1 MSLAA
6 APPSPL
12 AICPEP
18 DLPPD
23 LLLPIS
29 SSGIMVMYEIISLTR
44 YKDNCQN
51 SDTANMHGNTFYIP
65 VEAKLPDRWP
75 FR

>member
-1 MSLAA
+1 MTRYKHIRIIIICSYFSDASQFTFLMSLAA

-29 SSGIMVMYEIISLTR
+29 SSGIMLCMKSF
-44 YKDNCQN
+44 
-51 SDTANMHGNTFYIP
+51 H
-65 VEAKLPDRWP
+65 
-75 FR
+75 

>member
-23 LLLPIS
+23 LLLPII

-44 YKDNCQN
+44 YKENLN
-51 SDTANMHGNTFYIP
+51 SDTPNMHGNTFYIP